1 MKSWHYSLLVF
12 LGGCCYGILS
22 TFVKLAYIAG
32 FSAQDIT
39 ISQYFFG
46 FLLIWCLYL
55 FSPKQALNFRQISK
69 LLLTGI
75 PFGLTGIF
83 YYQSLQ
89 TLNASLAIIFL
100 FQFVWL
106 GSLFDYLFN
115 KQLPSKPKILSIFIL
130 LIGSIIAANLSFNQ
144 NISLTGFIWG
154 ILAALSYT
162 CFTFLS
168 SSIEKNAPPLFK
180 SALIATGGLIIIC
193 IIYPPMLLT
202 NLISLMQIAPY
213 GLLLGFFGVALP
225 PFLFSIGMPHVGI
238 GFGSLLTAS
247 ELPVAIIMSMSVLGE
262 AIEPSQ
268 WCGIF
273 LILLAIIIGNLP
285 LNKLLYF
292 FPIQNHSKK
301 QPR

>member
-22 TFVKLAYIAG
+22 TFVKLAYTAG

-115 KQLPSKPKILSIFIL
+115 KQLPSLQKILSIIIL
-130 LIGSIIAANLSFNQ
+130 LLGSMFAANISSPQ
-144 NISLTGFIWG
+144 NISMAGSIWG
-154 ILAALSYT
+154 LLAAFSYT
-162 CFTFLS
+162 IFSFLS
-168 SSIEKNAPPLFK
+168 SSIEKNASPLLK
-180 SALIATGGLIIIC
+180 SALIATGGLITIS
-193 IIYPPMLLT
+193 IIYPPTIVIDSTLL
-202 NLISLMQIAPY
+202 LQIAPY
-213 GLLLGFFGVALP
+213 GFLLGFFGVALP

-247 ELPVAIIMSMSVLGE
+247 ELPVAIIMSMTVLGE
-262 AIEPSQ
+262 TIYLSQ

-273 LILLAIIIGNLP
+273 LILLAIIICNLK

-292 FPIQNHSKK
+292 FPHTKSQ
-301 QPR
+301 

>member
-22 TFVKLAYIAG
+22 TFVKLAYTAG

-247 ELPVAIIMSMSVLGE
+247 ELPVAIIMSMTVLGE
-262 AIEPSQ
+262 TIYLSQ

-273 LILLAIIIGNLP
+273 LILLAIIICNLK

-292 FPIQNHSKK
+292 FPHTKSQ
-301 QPR
+301 